1 MAGNMKKGRVK
12 RPFAEIKPCITGFL
26 DDFFEVRH
34 RAVTA
39 LAAAVR
45 EDYGRRAVE
54 AELLPNEVVSA
65 TGFHSLLC
73 RLGACLCASSRS
85 MPGSD

>member
-1 MAGNMKKGRVK
+1 MKKGRVK
-12 RPFAEIKPCITGFL
+12 RPLWRLNPVLLDFH

-45 EDYGRRAVE
+45 EDHGRRAVE
-54 AELLPNEVVSA
+54 AELFA
-65 TGFHSLLC
+65 Q
-73 RLGACLCASSRS
+73 
-85 MPGSD
+85 

>member
-1 MAGNMKKGRVK
+1 MAGNIKKGRVK
-12 RPFAEIKPCITGFL
+12 RPLWRLKPVLLVFL

-45 EDYGRRAVE
+45 EDHGRSAVE
-54 AELLPNEVVSA
+54 AELFA
-65 TGFHSLLC
+65 Q
-73 RLGACLCASSRS
+73 
-85 MPGSD
+85 